1 MKKKFIRVLSPITLA
16 VITALDIAV
25 FGFGIFALKKLFEE
39 LSAAVIFFTAIEIFA
54 IVIGILITKEVLKN
68 GIIFY
73 EDEMEFTGID
83 ENNLFSYEE
92 IEKIE
97 TYHDTKASLT
107 KNFVDRHA
115 LIIITKKDETITT
128 IDIGLTTKGTL
139 KKIKKELSKHIE
151 EDKIKA

>member
-68 GIIFY
+68 GISFY

-92 IEKIE
+92 IEKIDCININYAIVVRE
-97 TYHDTKASLT
+97 IV
-107 KNFVDRHA
+107 KNEINEYTQSWVDAMQTSNYTPKLLRQ
-115 LIIITKKDETITT
+115 
-128 IDIGLTTKGTL
+128 
-139 KKIKKELSKHIE
+139 SR
-151 EDKIKA
+151 